1 MRIYTLPNDPTD
13 DNDKLLLTN
22 TVDPSL
28 IVIILEVTQR
38 YIF

>member
-28 IVIILEVTQR
+28 VTILEVTQR